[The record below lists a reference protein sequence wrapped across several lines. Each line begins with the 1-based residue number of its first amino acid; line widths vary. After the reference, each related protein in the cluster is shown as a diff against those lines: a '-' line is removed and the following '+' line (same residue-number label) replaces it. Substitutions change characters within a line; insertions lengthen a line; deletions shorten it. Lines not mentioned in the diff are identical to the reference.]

1 MPSFDVVSEV
11 NLHELTNAID
21 QTRRELGNRYDFKG
35 VDFGI
40 EEEDSALS
48 LHAESD
54 YQVRQ
59 LYEVLCQR
67 AVKRGIDIAAFKK
80 SEPAAS
86 GKLVKMT
93 VTVQNG
99 IDTDIAKKI
108 VKKIKDTKLKVQA
121 QIQGDKIRV
130 SGKKRDDLQA
140 VIQMLRAE
148 SFGLPLQ
155 YENFRD

>member
-11 NLHELTNAID
+11 NRHELTNALD
-21 QTRRELGNRYDFKG
+21 QTRRELGNRFDFKG

-40 EEEDSALS
+40 EDNGDELI

-59 LYEVLCQR
+59 LFEVLCQR
-67 AVKRGIDIAAFKK
+67 AVKRGIDITAFTKE
-80 SEPAAS
+80 EPVAS

-93 VTVQNG
+93 VKVQNG
-99 IDTDIAKKI
+99 IDSETAKKI
-108 VKKIKDTKLKVQA
+108 VKHIKDTKLKVQA

-140 VIQMLRAE
+140 VIASLRAA

-155 YENFRD
+155 FENFRD